1 MEPQGAQRDRSRNI
15 KPKCQ
20 SSNDKSNPNDSMTN
34 EGDLGMGIE
43 PQSHR
48 ASPKGREHRE
58 GICEWKMEN
67 GEWRFLRFGR
77 PPKVDPPLAE
87 NYMG

>member
-1 MEPQGAQRDRSRNI
+1 MEPPRAQRDRSRNI

-43 PQSHR
+43 LQR
-48 ASPKGREHRE
+48 VQRMKQ
-58 GICEWKMEN
+58 
-67 GEWRFLRFGR
+67 
-77 PPKVDPPLAE
+77 
-87 NYMG
+87 Y